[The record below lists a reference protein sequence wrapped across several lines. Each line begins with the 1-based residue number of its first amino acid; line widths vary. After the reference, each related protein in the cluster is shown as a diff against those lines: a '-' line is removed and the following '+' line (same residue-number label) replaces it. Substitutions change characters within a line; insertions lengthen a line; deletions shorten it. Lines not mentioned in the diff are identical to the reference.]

1 MSRNS
6 PYEAVVVD
14 DSQFMRTVLSDI
26 LERGDFEVIA
36 TARDGR
42 DAVSTVAE
50 TTPDLVTM
58 DLEMPEMDGIEAVER
73 IMETAPTPILMLS
86 AHTNEDADVTFE
98 ALDRGAVDFFTKPGG
113 EVSTGI
119 QSLEDQL
126 LEKATSVAMA
136 DVGSQQ
142 STDRS
147 ADSVATADA
156 AEFVT
161 NPTVVIGAS
170 TGGPNVVEQILR
182 DLPPSLGARI
192 LVVQHMPDGFTGRFA
207 DRLDRTS
214 DYEVREA
221 SDGERIG
228 DGEAL
233 VAKGGHHLRV
243 VGYHNGRLRVK
254 LSKDEPRNGV
264 RPAVDVTMET
274 AAQTITDPTIGV
286 ILTGM
291 GRDGAVGMEAI
302 ARAGGHTIVQNENS
316 AAVFGM
322 PQRAIETGCVESVL
336 PVDRIP
342 AAIVDTLRTEVPSR

>member
-1 MSRNS
+1 MARTGSYR
-6 PYEAVVVD
+6 AVVVD
-14 DSQFMRTVLSDI
+14 DSQFMRTVISDI
-26 LERGDFEVIA
+26 LERGDFEVVA

-50 TTPDLVTM
+50 VEPDLVTM
-58 DLEMPEMDGIEAVER
+58 DLEMPQMDGLAAVER
-73 IMETAPTPILMLS
+73 IMETTPTPILMLS
-86 AHTNEDADVTFE
+86 AHTDEDADVTFE

-119 QSLEDQL
+119 QSLEEQL

-136 DVGSQQ
+136 DVGTHQP
-142 STDRS
+142 TDTTGGSVVSPDS
-147 ADSVATADA
+147 AD
-156 AEFVT
+156 FVR

-170 TGGPNVVEQILR
+170 TGGPNVVEQILGAI
-182 DLPPSLGARI
+182 PESLAARI
-192 LVVQHMPDGFTGRFA
+192 LIVQHMPDGFTGRFA

-214 DYEVREA
+214 DYDVREA
-221 SDGERIG
+221 TDGERIG

-233 VAKGGHHLRV
+233 VAKGGKHLRV
-243 VGYHNGRLRVK
+243 VGYHDGRLRVK
-254 LSKDEPRNGV
+254 LTEDAPQNGV

-291 GRDGAVGMEAI
+291 GRDGAAGMQAI
-302 ARAGGHTIVQNENS
+302 ADTGGHTIVQDEET

-322 PQRAIETGCVESVL
+322 PKRAIETGCVESVL
-336 PVDRIP
+336 PVDQI
-342 AAIVDTLRTEVPSR
+342 ASGIVDTLRTEVPSR